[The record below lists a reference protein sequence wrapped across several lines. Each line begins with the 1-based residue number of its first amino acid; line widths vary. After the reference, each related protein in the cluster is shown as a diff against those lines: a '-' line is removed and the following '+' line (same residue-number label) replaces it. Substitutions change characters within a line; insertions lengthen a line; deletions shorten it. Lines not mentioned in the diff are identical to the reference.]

1 MKILNFPYM
10 ISGVVS
16 HTKSISKSWFERFKK
31 HVNQKAQFFKPQ
43 KLKKKIANC
52 NFFQLQM
59 QCHEC
64 NFHARGLHFG
74 FLIYRRAVVET
85 EWMGD
90 SCWALVRQSAF

>member
-52 NFFQLQM
+52 NFFFNSKCSVMSAIFTL
-59 QCHEC
+59 EDYT
-64 NFHARGLHFG
+64 LG
-74 FLIYRRAVVET
+74 FLFIVEP
-85 EWMGD
+85 W
-90 SCWALVRQSAF
+90 